1 LSSEIRLI
9 AVDMDG
15 TLLDADHVTVPPRN
29 IAALRAASERG
40 AALAIASGRTWSLI
54 ADAVEQLGLMDYAI
68 VGNGAA
74 VRDVKN
80 HRGIYENSIPWGQ
93 AAEIIRLLHRER
105 LPFEVYCSG
114 QNYVERGDLELVRP
128 HCLSPE
134 FTRLFEEKTIFPDS
148 LEAELTDR
156 AVEKF
161 NIFHVPADRLSP
173 VLEAASATGPVS
185 VANSFAQNLEIAA
198 GGANKGTALKALAA
212 HLGLGAEQVMAFG
225 DAGND
230 LEMLSWAGWSFA
242 MANGTGEAKSA
253 ARYEA
258 PANTDAGVGQM
269 VERYVL
275 DC

>member
-1 LSSEIRLI
+1 MIRLI

-15 TLLDADHVTVPPRN
+15 TLLDADHVTVPHRN
-29 IAALRAASERG
+29 IAALRAASEQG

-74 VRDVKN
+74 IQDVKG
-80 HRGIYENSIPWGQ
+80 RRRIYEKSIPRGQ
-93 AAEIIRLLHRER
+93 AVEIIRLLHRER
-105 LPFEVYCSG
+105 LPFEVYCAG
-114 QNYVERGDLELVRP
+114 QNYVARGDMELVRP

-134 FTRLFEEKTIFPDS
+134 FARLYGEKTLFPDA
-148 LEAELTDR
+148 LETVLAGR

-161 NIFHVPADRLSP
+161 NIFHVPADRLP
-173 VLEAASATGPVS
+173 RVLEEVSATGPVA

-198 GGANKGTALKALAA
+198 GGVNKGTALQALAA
-212 HLGLGAEQVMAFG
+212 HLGLGPEQVMAFG

-230 LEMLSWAGWSFA
+230 LEMLSWALWSFA
-242 MANGTGEAKSA
+242 MANGTREAKAA
-253 ARYEA
+253 ARHQA
-258 PANTDAGVGQM
+258 PANTAAGVGQM

-275 DC
+275 DG

>member
-1 LSSEIRLI
+1 MIPKIKLI

-15 TLLDADHVTVPPRN
+15 TLLGADHVVVPPRN
-29 IAALRAASERG
+29 IAALRAASEKG
-40 AALAIASGRTWSLI
+40 TALAIASGRTWSLI

-74 VRDVKN
+74 VRDVKD
-80 HRGIYENSIPWGQ
+80 HRRIYEKSIPWRQ
-93 AAEIIRLLHRER
+93 AAEIIRILHRQR
-105 LPFEVYCSG
+105 LPFEVYCAG

-134 FTRLFEEKTIFPDS
+134 FTRLFEVKTIFPDS
-148 LEAELTDR
+148 LEAVLAGR

-161 NIFHVPADRLSP
+161 NIFHVPADRLSA
-173 VLEAASATGPVS
+173 VLEAASATGPVA

-198 GGANKGTALKALAA
+198 GGVNKGTALESLAA
-212 HLGLGAEQVMAFG
+212 HLGLGPEQVMAFG

-230 LEMLSWAGWSFA
+230 LEMLSWASWSFA
-242 MANGTGEAKSA
+242 MANGTDEAKAS

-258 PANTDAGVGQM
+258 PANTAAGVGQM

-275 DC
+275 NA

>member
-1 LSSEIRLI
+1 MSSKIRLI
-9 AVDMDG
+9 AMDMDG
-15 TLLDADHVTVPPRN
+15 TLLDADHVVVPPRN
-29 IAALRAASERG
+29 ISALRAAAEQG

-74 VRDVKN
+74 VRDVKG
-80 HRGIYENSIPWGQ
+80 HRRICERSIPWEQ
-93 AAEIIRLLHRER
+93 AAAIIRLLHRER

-114 QNYVERGDLELVRP
+114 QNYVERGDLALVRP
-128 HCLSPE
+128 YCLSPE
-134 FTRLFEEKTIFPDS
+134 FTRLFEEKTQFPDA
-148 LEAELTDR
+148 LETALAGR
-156 AVEKF
+156 PVEKF
-161 NIFHVPADRLSP
+161 NIFHVPADRLSH
-173 VLEAASATGPVS
+173 VLEEAAATGPVS

-198 GGANKGTALKALAA
+198 GGVNKGTALEALAA
-212 HLGLGAEQVMAFG
+212 HLELRPEQVMAFG

-242 MANGTGEAKSA
+242 MANGTDEAKNA

-258 PANTDAGVGQM
+258 PANTAAGVGQM

-275 DC
+275 NG